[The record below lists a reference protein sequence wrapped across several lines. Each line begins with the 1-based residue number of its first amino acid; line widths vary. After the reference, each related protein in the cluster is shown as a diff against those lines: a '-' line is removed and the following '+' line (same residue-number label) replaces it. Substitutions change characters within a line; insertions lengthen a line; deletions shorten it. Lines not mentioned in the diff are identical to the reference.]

1 MIILVATL
9 ITAGC
14 SGTQQPVQPQ
24 ATAIPGPSPAAPV
37 QRTTVPLP
45 TPISQ
50 GLVSDNTVTIS
61 DYAFTPQTITVR
73 SGEIVRWEN
82 RDATPHR
89 IMFTDANGRD
99 AGVESSALSSSQSYS
114 RKFETAGTYP
124 YYCKIH
130 PDMKGTVI
138 VE

>member
-1 MIILVATL
+1 MLILVATL
-9 ITAGC
+9 TVAGC

-24 ATAIPGPSPAAPV
+24 TTANTEPSPAATL
-37 QRTTVPLP
+37 QRTAVP
-45 TPISQ
+45 TAISQ
-50 GLVSDNTVTIS
+50 GSVSANTVLIS
-61 DYAFTPQTITVR
+61 DYAFVPQTITVR
-73 SGEIVRWEN
+73 GGEIVRWEN

-89 IMFTDANGRD
+89 IMFTDATGRD
-99 AGVESSALSSSQSYS
+99 TGVESSALSSSQSYS